1 MNLINFN
8 IVIESFSVLF
18 CLFGILMIF
27 VGTKMEPKTR
37 LFFSCIVVSNMLSVV
52 SNLLGLL
59 FKGDTGRFARVI
71 IPIVNF
77 SEFFFAYL
85 LSAVFTLYLLFT
97 LGIKIKG
104 NKKIGLLAGYFTVEV
119 LLLVV
124 SQFNGMYYY
133 HDDAN
138 VYHRGSWFWLS
149 QAVGIVLLIADAVI
163 LIRYRKRLAPK
174 EKFAFWIYILLP
186 AAALIVQLFAYGV
199 YLLLITTSVSIMTM
213 FVLIMMAQVERYCEK
228 ERQVSNLQADILLSQ
243 IQPHFLYNALT
254 AIYRLC
260 DSKPQKAKEAVSEF
274 AKYLRGNLDSLKQN
288 APIPFADE
296 FNHIKAYLALEKIR
310 YDDDLEV
317 VYDIKASEFF
327 IPALTVQPLIENAVN
342 HGISDLPHGGTVT
355 LSTREFPDYYEIR
368 VSDNGIGFDPDKLPQ
383 DGKSHIGISNVRSRI
398 EMMCH
403 GRLDI
408 VSEAGKGT
416 TATITIPK
424 GV

>member
-1 MNLINFN
+1 M
-8 IVIESFSVLF
+8 
-18 CLFGILMIF
+18 
-27 VGTKMEPKTR
+27 
-37 LFFSCIVVSNMLSVV
+37 
-52 SNLLGLL
+52 
-59 FKGDTGRFARVI
+59 
-71 IPIVNF
+71 
-77 SEFFFAYL
+77 
-85 LSAVFTLYLLFT
+85 
-97 LGIKIKG
+97 
-104 NKKIGLLAGYFTVEV
+104 
-119 LLLVV
+119 
-124 SQFNGMYYY
+124 
-133 HDDAN
+133 
-138 VYHRGSWFWLS
+138 
-149 QAVGIVLLIADAVI
+149 IVLRSYIQDVI
-163 LIRYRKRLAPK
+163 LG
-174 EKFAFWIYILLP
+174 LP